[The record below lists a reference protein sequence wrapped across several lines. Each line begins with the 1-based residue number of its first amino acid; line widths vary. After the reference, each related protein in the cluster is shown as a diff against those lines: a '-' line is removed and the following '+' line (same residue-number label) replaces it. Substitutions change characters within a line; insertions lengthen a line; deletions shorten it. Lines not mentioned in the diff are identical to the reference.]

1 MACMMM
7 FVPVEMKKE
16 ADLVLSMP
24 DILVVVAI
32 GMPDGLNRL
41 CGKTVVRGIMVSHP
55 CWYILLVGTVLSS
68 GITDVCYMTRP
79 FMV

>member
-32 GMPDGLNRL
+32 GMPDELNL
-41 CGKTVVRGIMVSHP
+41 HCGKTAGRGIMVSHR
-55 CWYILLVGTVLSS
+55 C
-68 GITDVCYMTRP
+68 
-79 FMV
+79 